1 MVGVNGTAEVPEHP
15 LLEGLLGRP
24 LDRVGGCQSGGGP
37 HTPLS
42 APWRDAPRED
52 DKTRLYQYVATPGG
66 ETAEWRLSKVVRDVF
81 ADGSPE
87 YDNTDYRLAE
97 RFFRRYPEWFKTDRR
112 DGAVWVEPTPDA
124 CRHASLDTASKHTVR
139 NEGETT
145 DSDGVALSNAK
156 GLLGN
161 RRAVEDAE
169 VRGDLLGAFGA
180 KRKSTEDRFHAFE
193 DTFSPGSYRLI
204 PYSTRFN
211 SGRRVAE
218 TRDRYGTAWDRG
230 REVGETPGTGV
241 VATFTTDPG
250 RYDSLLDAAEGLLD
264 DVNRL
269 KGWLSRSPE
278 NGPSRPGY
286 RPPSL
291 VVPEFTERGLPHVHV
306 VFFGVGWLTTHA
318 ALSRY
323 WDSCRNRGEV
333 VWLDPIHVRGDRWVW
348 GRPREDRQHPDTRGR
363 TPREYLR
370 EGIDLLAESAD
381 ATAVEVRESA
391 DALRTAGREGTED
404 SVNGVD
410 ATALDRGRDLCKAAL
425 YWGTELP
432 VFTVSPELRA
442 DDGDGEENGRATAPD
457 GTELPPDAPPRWR
470 YVGTA
475 QYGEFPPSIRLNAK
489 VLTRELG
496 PPQPP
501 PVN

>member
-1 MVGVNGTAEVPEHP
+1 VVGVNGTAEVPEHP

-42 APWRDAPRED
+42 APWRDTARED

-66 ETAEWRLSKVVRDVF
+66 ETAEWRLSKVVREVF

-87 YDNTDYRLAE
+87 YANTDYRLAE
-97 RFFRRYPEWFKTDRR
+97 RFFKRYPEWFKTDRR

-139 NEGETT
+139 NEKKPT

-161 RRAVEDAE
+161 RRTVEDAE

-180 KRKSTEDRFHAFE
+180 KRKATEDRFHAFE

-218 TRDRYGTAWDRG
+218 TRNRYGTAWDRG

-241 VATFTTDPG
+241 VATFTTDPV
-250 RYDSLLDAAEGLLD
+250 RYGGLLDAAEGLLE

-269 KGWLSRSPE
+269 KDWLSRSPE
-278 NGPSRPGY
+278 NGPSRPGH

-291 VVPEFTERGLPHVHV
+291 VVPEFTEKGLPHVHV
-306 VFFGVGWLTTHA
+306 VFFGVGWLSTHA

-323 WDSCRNRGEV
+323 WDRCRNRGDV
-333 VWLDPIHVRGDRWVW
+333 VWLDPIHVRGGRWVW

-370 EGIDLLAESAD
+370 EGVDLLAASAD
-381 ATAVEVRESA
+381 ATAAEVRELA
-391 DALRTAGREGTED
+391 DALRTAGREGTEGEASD
-404 SVNGVD
+404 S
-410 ATALDRGRDLCKAAL
+410 ALDRGQDLWKATL

-432 VFTVSPELRA
+432 VFTVSPELRTEGGE
-442 DDGDGEENGRATAPD
+442 GDGEENSRATAPD
-457 GTELPPDAPPRWR
+457 GTKLPPDALPRWR

-475 QYGEFPPSIRLNAK
+475 QYREFPPSLRSNATI
-489 VLTRELG
+489 LTRGQE
-496 PPQPP
+496 PPLPP
-501 PVN
+501 PAN